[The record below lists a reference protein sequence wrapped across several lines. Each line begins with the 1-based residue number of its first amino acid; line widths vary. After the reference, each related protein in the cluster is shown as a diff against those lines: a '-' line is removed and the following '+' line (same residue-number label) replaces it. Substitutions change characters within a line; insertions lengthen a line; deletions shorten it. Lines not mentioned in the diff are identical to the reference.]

1 MKSWLESHDENE
13 WPDLSICQTEDACH
27 VTDMK
32 SHPSKEVIEK
42 MCSDEFFTKHKYKY
56 VDVPSVTIRDAEED
70 DYSCCPK
77 VGNPEANECLD
88 ISSNYDITPNPVERD
103 HKLTAIYQD
112 PKEPDG
118 NESGYL
124 CPVAMEVKQ
133 RSNTGHHSSNQGTIE
148 AFGSKRSHTEIC
160 QAGGVSRTPHEATN
174 SQVTKIK
181 KRVVEYSNAVFSFD
195 QDDSRDE
202 NTESIPNY
210 DTPRVAYENAVYIL
224 DQGHTCQDEGTGF
237 IPKPEACPDE
247 YEAMDDHSSVC
258 FYQNTAFWTST
269 YPTGADQLVPQS
281 DHLYANMQEKVDEV
295 SGTRFLLGAENGQP
309 HMEARCQEQE
319 TSSQLGDALHDI
331 ANKNTAGVSERNP
344 LAPSWLSNHKLEV
357 TFYV

>member
-1 MKSWLESHDENE
+1 MRSWLERHDESE

-32 SHPSKEVIEK
+32 SHPSKELIEK
-42 MCSDEFFTKHKYKY
+42 MCSDEFFIKYEYKY
-56 VDVPSVTIRDAEED
+56 VPSVTIRDDEND
-70 DYSCCPK
+70 DCSCCPK
-77 VGNPEANECLD
+77 VGNPEANESLD
-88 ISSNYDITPNPVERD
+88 IGSDYDITPNPVERD
-103 HKLTAIYQD
+103 HKLIAIYQD

-133 RSNTGHHSSNQGTIE
+133 HCNTGHHSSNQGTIE
-148 AFGSKRSHTEIC
+148 AFGSKRSHIEIC
-160 QAGGVSRTPHEATN
+160 QAEGVSRTPHEATY

-195 QDDSRDE
+195 QDNSRDE
-202 NTESIPNY
+202 NTESIPTY
-210 DTPRVAYENAVYIL
+210 HKPRVAYENAVYIL

-237 IPKPEACPDE
+237 IPKQEACPDE

-258 FYQNTAFWTST
+258 FYQNAAFWTST
-269 YPTGADQLVPQS
+269 HPTGADQLVPQS

-295 SGTRFLLGAENGQP
+295 SGTRFLLSAENGQP
-309 HMEARCQEQE
+309 HMEARYQEQE

-331 ANKNTAGVSERNP
+331 ASKNTAGVSERNP
-344 LAPSWLSNHKLEV
+344 LAPSWLNNHKLEV